1 MTIKTKA
8 KLFAVGLASII
19 PVAANAVTVDF
30 DNGTKLDIYGYAKLD
45 LIYDVDAKM
54 GPVVNYGAIRV
65 DGQNGS
71 DGHADLQ
78 VFETRLGF
86 KTTTPT
92 DMGDVETVVEGEFY
106 GGGSN
111 WLLNHAYVKTDHLL
125 AGQTWSN
132 FSNFIAKTPTIDFL
146 GGVGQ
151 TVLDQQ
157 PQLRYIQGG
166 FSAAL
171 ERPGSLGG
179 KSKFF
184 PEQPLGTT
192 PTFLEENNSTPD
204 LTMQYKSKLAML
216 DYGLSGVVRNV
227 EIYNQVE
234 DDEESKLGYG
244 LGLSVR
250 ANLSDMFSIQG
261 SYVFG
266 DGIGTYLY
274 GNPAAVGFYDS
285 GQSEV
290 DTIKAK
296 GATLGLSFN
305 GLSNGQINVAYGMVD
320 ADYDNAR
327 SAGLDVSGEIET
339 ISSIYI
345 NYLWSGAHGIN
356 YGVELGSHNKE
367 LADGRDGD
375 AARIQGMVKYAF

>member
-1 MTIKTKA
+1 MTTKTSA
-8 KLFAVGLASII
+8 TIMAIGLSVVA
-19 PVAANAVTVDF
+19 PVTQAATINL

-54 GPVVNYGAIRV
+54 GPIVNYGAIRV
-65 DGQNGS
+65 DDQSGP
-71 DGHADLQ
+71 DGHADLH
-78 VFETRLGF
+78 VYETRLGF

-92 DMGDVETVVEGEFY
+92 DFGNVETVVEGEFY
-106 GGGSN
+106 GGGGGE
-111 WLLNHAYVKTDHLL
+111 WLLNHAYVKTDRIL

-157 PQLRYIQGG
+157 PQLRYMQGG

-171 ERPGSLGG
+171 ERPGNLGG

-184 PEQPLGTT
+184 PEEPLGTS
-192 PTFLEENNSTPD
+192 PTFLEEQNSYPD
-204 LTMQYKSKLAML
+204 LTMQYQSNLANFN
-216 DYGLSGVVRNV
+216 YGLSGVVRNV
-227 EIYNQVE
+227 EIYNQNE
-234 DDEESKLGYG
+234 DDEESEIGYG
-244 LGLSVR
+244 VGLSVR
-250 ANLSDMFSIQG
+250 TSFSETFSIQG
-261 SYVFG
+261 SYLFG

-274 GNPAAVGFYDS
+274 GNPAAVGFYES
-285 GQSEV
+285 GKREV
-290 DTIKAK
+290 DTIEAQ
-296 GATLGLSFN
+296 GVTLGVSYN
-305 GLSNGQINVAYGMVD
+305 GLNNGQINLAYGMVD

-345 NYLWSGAHGIN
+345 NYLWTGSYGIN
-356 YGVELGSHNKE
+356 YGVEVGNHKSE

-375 AARIQGMVKYAF
+375 ATRIQGMVKYAF

>member
-1 MTIKTKA
+1 MNTKTSAKVMAIGLSVIAPLAQSATIN
-8 KLFAVGLASII
+8 L
-19 PVAANAVTVDF
+19 

-54 GPVVNYGAIRV
+54 GPIVNYGAIRV
-65 DGQNGS
+65 DNQSGS
-71 DGHADLQ
+71 DGHADLH
-78 VFETRLGF
+78 VYETRLGF
-86 KTTTPT
+86 KTTTPK
-92 DMGDVETVVEGEFY
+92 DFGNVETVVEGEFF
-106 GGGSN
+106 GGGGGE
-111 WLLNHAYVKTDHLL
+111 WLLNHAYVKTDRIL

-157 PQLRYIQGG
+157 PQLRYMQGG

-171 ERPGSLGG
+171 EKPGNLGG
-179 KSKFF
+179 KSKIFQ
-184 PEQPLGTT
+184 EDPLGLS
-192 PTFLEENNSTPD
+192 PTFLEEQNSYPD
-204 LTMQYKSKLAML
+204 LTMQYKSNLASL
-216 DYGLSGVVRNV
+216 DYGLSGVIRNV

-234 DDEESKLGYG
+234 DDEDSKIGYG

-250 ANLSDMFSIQG
+250 NNFSETFSIQG

-285 GQSEV
+285 GKSEV
-290 DTIKAK
+290 DTIKAH
-296 GATLGLSFN
+296 GATIGLSYN
-305 GLSNGQINVAYGMVD
+305 GLNNGQINVAYGMVD
-320 ADYDNAR
+320 ADYDDAR
-327 SAGLDVSGEIET
+327 SVGLDVSEEIET
-339 ISSIYI
+339 ISSIYV
-345 NYLWSGAHGIN
+345 NYLWADSYGIN
-356 YGVELGSHNKE
+356 YGVEVGNHKSE

-375 AARIQGMVKYAF
+375 ATRIQAMVKYVF